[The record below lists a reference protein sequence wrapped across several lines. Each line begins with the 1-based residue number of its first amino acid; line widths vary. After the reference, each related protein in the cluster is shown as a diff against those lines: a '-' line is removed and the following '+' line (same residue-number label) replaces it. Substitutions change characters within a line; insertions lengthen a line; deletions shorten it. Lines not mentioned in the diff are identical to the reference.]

1 MQCSLIGIHAGIPC
15 DPQILLVEEFG
26 GGRVRVLVQTLAS
39 GIGPGQSIYFIL
51 SYTDIN
57 SPSVI
62 MQSNMSVADYMDGDV
77 VSFSLDDLTAGASYS
92 FSVLAGNE
100 LGTSG
105 TTAGDM
111 SVMITGN
118 MSYISPNVYII
129 CSCSSLL
136 DGGRWLL

>member
-1 MQCSLIGIHAGIPC
+1 M
-15 DPQILLVEEFG
+15 
-26 GGRVRVLVQTLAS
+26 QTLAS

-51 SYTDIN
+51 SYADVI

-77 VSFSLDDLTAGASYS
+77 VSFSLDDLTVGASYS
-92 FSVLAGNE
+92 FSVQAGNE

-111 SVMITGN
+111 PVTIIDSDTSTCTLFQANNQN
-118 MSYISPNVYII
+118 MRVP
-129 CSCSSLL
+129 
-136 DGGRWLL
+136 